1 MFRNSTSHRSQI
13 NQACLQ
19 ALESRQ
25 LLSMSPATT
34 YAAGDAPQDVITA
47 DFNEDGRL
55 DLATANYYGNTIT
68 TRLGNGDGTFQ
79 SPQTSAAGWMPSH
92 LAAGDFNRDGR
103 QDLATAGG
111 SGADVLLGNG
121 DGTFS
126 APASTGVGYA
136 ESVTVGDLN
145 FDGVQDLVVTGS
157 SISVLLGTGN
167 GTFLKP
173 TAAWTEDVLVAATIA
188 DFNGDGNQDVAAT
201 DVDDAQVRM
210 YLGDGQ
216 GNLYLHGS
224 TASGPSPVSVTA
236 GDVNG
241 DGKMDVVTAN
251 RGGASVTVLLG
262 NGSGGLAQRQDYAA
276 GFQPTDVALAD
287 FDRDGDLDI
296 AVADYNRVNVH
307 KGSGS
312 GNGSFSSFAPANS
325 YAAGM
330 GTWAVATGD
339 FNADGWADIATA
351 NQYDDSMSVLL
362 NDKVWTSASPS
373 LSVGDVS
380 VTEGNSGVTYATFTV
395 SMSAASDQP
404 VTVNYGTQ
412 NGTAVAGSDY
422 QAASGTLTFAAG
434 ETTKT
439 VRVAIFGETLIEN
452 DEHFSLVLSGASY
465 NSSIMDSTGV
475 GSILNDERKGGR
487 KG

>member
-1 MFRNSTSHRSQI
+1 
-13 NQACLQ
+13 
-19 ALESRQ
+19 
-25 LLSMSPATT
+25 
-34 YAAGDAPQDVITA
+34 
-47 DFNEDGRL
+47 
-55 DLATANYYGNTIT
+55 
-68 TRLGNGDGTFQ
+68 
-79 SPQTSAAGWMPSH
+79 
-92 LAAGDFNRDGR
+92 
-103 QDLATAGG
+103 
-111 SGADVLLGNG
+111 
-121 DGTFS
+121 
-126 APASTGVGYA
+126 
-136 ESVTVGDLN
+136 VTVGDLN
-145 FDGVQDLVVTGS
+145 GDGVQDLVVTGS
-157 SISVLLGTGN
+157 SVSVLLGAGN

-173 TAAWTEDVLVAATIA
+173 AAAWTDDVLVAATIA

-201 DVDDAQVRM
+201 DVDDAQMRI

-216 GNLYLHGS
+216 GSLYLHGS
-224 TASGPSPVSVTA
+224 TMTGPSPSAVTA

-241 DGKMDVVTAN
+241 DGAIDIVTAN

-296 AVADYNRVNVH
+296 TVADHTRANIL
-307 KGSGS
+307 KGS
-312 GNGSFSSFAPANS
+312 GNGSFTSFATASS

-330 GTWAVATGD
+330 GTWAVTTGD
-339 FNADGWADIATA
+339 FNADGWVDLATA
-351 NQYDDSMSVLL
+351 NQYADSMSVLL

-395 SMSAASDQP
+395 SLSAASDQP

-422 QAASGTLTFAAG
+422 QAVSGSLTFAAG

-439 VRVAIFGETLIEN
+439 VRVAIFGDTLIEN
-452 DEHFSLVLSGASY
+452 DERFSLVLSGAS
-465 NSSIMDSTGV
+465 NASILDATGT
-475 GSILNDERKGGR
+475 GSIFNDDRKGGR
-487 KG
+487 KS